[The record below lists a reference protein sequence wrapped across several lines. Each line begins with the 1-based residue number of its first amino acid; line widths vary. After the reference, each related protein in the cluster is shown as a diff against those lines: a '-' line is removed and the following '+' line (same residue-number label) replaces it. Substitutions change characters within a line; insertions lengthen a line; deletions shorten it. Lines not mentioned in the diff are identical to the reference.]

1 MEILGDNNMRTKG
14 QLKLHLIKLSRN
26 RLNRIRHNKLDKR
39 IRDNNKGWSNLSS
52 KNRKV
57 LYESGW

>member
-52 KNRKV
+52 KWNSSR
-57 LYESGW
+57 